1 MAKIRINDRVEID
14 ESELEETFMQ
24 AGGPGGQN
32 VNKVATAVQLRFD
45 VAGARSLT
53 PAIKRQLA
61 SIAGRRLSASGTLTI
76 TAREHRSQ
84 QLNREAARARLFDL
98 LDEASKPVKYRVKT
112 KPSQAA
118 KRKRLNS
125 KTKRGDVKKLRGKP
139 TLD

>member
-1 MAKIRINDRVEID
+1 MAKMRINDRVEID
-14 ESELEETFMQ
+14 ELELEETFMQ

-53 PAIKRQLA
+53 PAIKRRLA
-61 SIAGRRLSASGTLTI
+61 SLAGRRLSASGTLTI

-84 QLNREAARARLFDL
+84 QLNREAARTRLFDL
-98 LDEASKPVKYRVKT
+98 LDKASKPVKYRVKT
-112 KPSQAA
+112 KPSQAS

-139 TLD
+139 RLD

>member
-1 MAKIRINDRVEID
+1 MAKIRINERVEID
-14 ESELEETFMQ
+14 EAALEETFIQ

-45 VAGARSLT
+45 VAGSRSLT
-53 PAIKRQLA
+53 PTVKRRLA
-61 SIAGRRLSASGTLTI
+61 SLAGRRLSANGTLTI

-84 QLNREAARARLFDL
+84 QLNREAARNRLFEL
-98 LDEASKPVKYRVKT
+98 LDQASKPEKRRVKT

-118 KRKRLNS
+118 KRKRLNT

-139 TLD
+139 LLD

>member
-1 MAKIRINDRVEID
+1 MAKIRINERVEID
-14 ESELEETFMQ
+14 EAALEETFIQ

-45 VAGARSLT
+45 VAGASALT
-53 PAIKRQLA
+53 PTIKRRLA
-61 SIAGRRLSASGTLTI
+61 SLAGRRLSTSGTLTI

-84 QLNREAARARLFDL
+84 QLNREAARDRLFEL
-98 LDEASKPVKYRVKT
+98 LDRASKPVKRRVKT

-118 KRKRLNS
+118 KRKRLNT

-139 TLD
+139 SLD